1 MTLGQVA
8 FLGSG
13 ETSLSGGRIFEA
25 LAQSLPRPLKIAVLE
40 TPAGFE
46 LNSSQVAGRVA
57 DFLSTRL
64 QNYRPQVDVVPA
76 RRKNTAFSPDDPE
89 LCAPLLSA
97 DLIFMGP
104 GSPTYAIRQLEN
116 SLAWNIIR
124 ARHRLGATLVFASA
138 ATIAAGAWALPV
150 YEIFKVGADVHALP
164 GLDLFREFDT
174 PLSFVPHWNNAEG
187 GSDVDTSRCFVGM
200 DRFAEWCR
208 LLPPDHT
215 TLGLDEHTGVI
226 LDFEKRICR
235 IIGVSSIHIVREC
248 APKVIAAG
256 TDFSLSDLGQMLV
269 PDPIE
274 SGIPSEVWEMV
285 KNAVPEKIQEDVPP
299 PDVIALAEERLL
311 ARRRKDWLAAD
322 ALRKRLTSLGWTV
335 QDTPDGYNLAKS

>member
-25 LAQSLPRPLKIAVLE
+25 LAQNLPRPLKIAVLE

-46 LNSSQVAGRVA
+46 LNSVQVASRIGE
-57 DFLSTRL
+57 FLATRL
-64 QNYRPQVDVVPA
+64 QNYRPQVDIVPA
-76 RRKNTAFSPDDPE
+76 RKKNSLFSPDDPE
-89 LCAPLLSA
+89 ICAPLLTA
-97 DLIFMGP
+97 DLVFMGP

-124 ARHRLGATLVFASA
+124 ARHRLGAALVFASA
-138 ATIAAGAWALPV
+138 ATIAAGARALPV
-150 YEIFKVGADVHALP
+150 YEIFKVGSEVHVLP
-164 GLDLFREFDT
+164 GLDLFREFES
-174 PLSFVPHWNNAEG
+174 PLSFIPHWNNAEG

-208 LLPPDHT
+208 LLPPGHT

-226 LDFEKRICR
+226 LDFGKRTCR
-235 IIGVSSIHIVREC
+235 IIGVSTVHIVREC
-248 APKVIAAG
+248 DPKVVPAG
-256 TDFSLSDLGQMLV
+256 EDFPLTELGPMLV
-269 PDPIE
+269 PDPLNF
-274 SGIPSEVWEMV
+274 GIPAEVWEAV
-285 KNAVPEKIQEDVPP
+285 KNAISERSLDENPP
-299 PDVIALAEERLL
+299 PDVVHLAEERNL
-311 ARRRKDWLAAD
+311 ARSRKDWLTAD
-322 ALRKRLTSLGWTV
+322 TLRKKITSLGWTV